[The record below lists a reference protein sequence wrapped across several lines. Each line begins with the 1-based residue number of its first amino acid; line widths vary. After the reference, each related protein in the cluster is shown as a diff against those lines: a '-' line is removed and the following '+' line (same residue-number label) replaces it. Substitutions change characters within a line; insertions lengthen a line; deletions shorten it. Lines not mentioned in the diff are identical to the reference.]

1 MNAFAWSGLLT
12 GVSFT
17 VTAGLVFFSN
27 FTSRVNRLWTVF
39 CLAVSVW
46 GFGALLI
53 GVTLDPAIARGWWR
67 IAHIGAIAIPVLF
80 YHFVVAFVGLRRPR
94 TLSLVYWVGG
104 AFLALDA
111 TPWFIND
118 VRQVFG
124 QFYYDSPPPPLYVLF
139 VLGFVGLTLISHIEL
154 WRALRGAMG
163 RAQRSILR
171 WFLIG
176 TAVGY
181 LGGATCFLPVFG
193 IDLYPYGNFALP
205 FFPLLMAVAFIRH
218 PLMDVRASLVRGAT
232 FLLIYTLVV
241 GLPFF
246 VGARFQG
253 VWQAALGA
261 WWWVAPVALMGLLAS
276 VSPLLFLLM
285 VQRLERR
292 LWQAQRRYH
301 RTLITASSGMTRVK
315 EIGRLCQ
322 LIAYMVNRTVG
333 LVNTALF
340 LYDQKEQ
347 RYFLRAARYRSL
359 IPPKLSVGQ
368 GEPLIELL
376 QSKKDLV
383 VLEELEA
390 ELQGKRSD
398 ERARRLEP
406 AYTWMRQLEA
416 RLIVPSF
423 SDDRLLAFL
432 VLGAKRSGEPY
443 TTDDIAIFSGLA
455 NQAALAIE
463 NAMVF
468 EELRA
473 NEAYMV
479 QSEKLASIGQL
490 ASGMAHEIHNP
501 LTIISGEA
509 QLYLERFR
517 NRDAKVDQLL
527 QSIIEECKR
536 AADITRRI
544 LRFAKPAPADVSAVD
559 LKAVVEESL
568 TLAGYQVRLER
579 VERVVN
585 VPDGLPKVRSNQNQ
599 LQEVLL
605 NLILNACQAMGEK
618 GGRLMVSA
626 AANGSS
632 VTLTVE
638 DTGPGIP
645 MNIQRRIFDPFYTTK
660 PTGTGLG
667 LFVTQRILKSHG
679 GSIELK
685 SEEGRGARFTIQ
697 LPVWRDGD
705 SA

>member
-1 MNAFAWSGLLT
+1 VA
-12 GVSFT
+12 FT

-53 GVTLDPAIARGWWR
+53 GVTPDPALARGWWQ
-67 IAHIGAIAIPVLF
+67 IAHIGVIAIPVLF
-80 YHFVVAFVGLRRPR
+80 YHFVVAFAGLRRPR
-94 TLSLVYWVGG
+94 TLAAAYAAGG
-104 AFLALDA
+104 AFLAADA

-124 QFYYDSPPPPLYVLF
+124 QFYYDSPPSFLYILF
-139 VLGFVGLTLISHIEL
+139 VLGFVGLTLLSHVEL
-154 WRALRGAMG
+154 WRARRGAMG
-163 RAQRSILR
+163 RAQRSILQ
-171 WFLIG
+171 WFLTG
-176 TAVGY
+176 TTVGY

-205 FFPLLMAVAFIRH
+205 FFPLLMTVAFMRH
-218 PLMDVRASLVRGAT
+218 PMMDVRTSLVRGST

-246 VGARFQG
+246 VGARFQAI
-253 VWQAALGA
+253 WQTALGA

-276 VSPLLFLLM
+276 VSPLLFLFM

-292 LWQAQRRYH
+292 VWQAQRRYH

-315 EIGRLCQ
+315 EIGRLCR

-333 LVNTALF
+333 LLNTTLF
-340 LYDQKEQ
+340 LYDAKEQ

-359 IPPKLSVGQ
+359 VPPKLSVGQ
-368 GEPLIELL
+368 GEPLIKLF
-376 QSKKDLV
+376 QSQKDLV

-390 ELQGKRSD
+390 KLQGTRG
-398 ERARRLEP
+398 EARARLEL

-423 SDDRLLAFL
+423 SDERLLAFL

-468 EELRA
+468 EELRT

-517 NRDAKVDQLL
+517 NKDAAVDQLL
-527 QSIIEECKR
+527 QSIVEECKR

-544 LRFAKPAPADVSAVD
+544 LRFAKPAPAEVSAVD

-568 TLAGYQVRLER
+568 ALAGYQVRLER

-618 GGRLMVSA
+618 GGRLTVSA
-626 AANGSS
+626 AANGSSS

-645 MNIQRRIFDPFYTTK
+645 LNIQRRIFDPFYTTK

-679 GSIELK
+679 GSIALE

-697 LPVWRDGD
+697 LPVWHD
-705 SA
+705 AA